1 MEVAMVPRMPKAASG
16 PPVSHRGISSKSV
29 DRSIHTVAADRTMP
43 ARTHMTGTNHIPPKR
58 REGRDTCPI
67 YPTRATPDA
76 ALWRAVAP
84 KPTWWDQGAGGLNW
98 SPGTL
103 RGKGHSALAEVRW
116 RLRPRRRRRGCCCGR
131 CCRDRVVVGDHA
143 CVRVFSGDSDV
154 SLGLAGVEGHGH
166 EGVAQ
171 GMGVMRLVTLPA
183 RATRPTIRAAPRRS
197 SRIPLFVRSTG
208 PEVRSPMA
216 APTAH
221 AVRWEEGWRGGRG
234 GGGGGAWFWRTPR
247 SGLW

>member
-1 MEVAMVPRMPKAASG
+1 
-16 PPVSHRGISSKSV
+16 
-29 DRSIHTVAADRTMP
+29 
-43 ARTHMTGTNHIPPKR
+43 MTGTNHIPPRR
-58 REGRDTCPI
+58 REGQDTRPI

-103 RGKGHSALAEVRW
+103 PGKGHSALAEVRW
-116 RLRPRRRRRGCCCGR
+116 RLRPRRRRRGCCCGNVVATA
-131 CCRDRVVVGDHA
+131 VVVGDHA
-143 CVRVFSGDSDV
+143 RVRVSSGDSDV
-154 SLGLAGVEGHGH
+154 SLGSAGVEGHGH

-221 AVRWEEGWRGGRG
+221 AVRWAKISIWALVTSSGRSRCRRTNG
-234 GGGGGAWFWRTPR
+234 TTGEATTRTTLASAQPDTETRTPTRASPLGHERASGQGGQGRR
-247 SGLW
+247 SG